1 MLWSTSITII
11 FSLTNLTN
19 LLLHY
24 YTKDIFY
31 ITIFKKNEKLNNPHF
46 DINIS
51 LNQNC
56 EITRQVRVQQI
67 QSKEHR
73 IYLTLSLFPRLC
85 TVYYFYLYY
94 TVATVER
101 TIQRQRIDN
110 KRVTSLISRVFT
122 YISITT
128 SISIGSS

>member
-46 DINIS
+46 DINIR

-56 EITRQVRVQQI
+56 EITR
-67 QSKEHR
+67 
-73 IYLTLSLFPRLC
+73 
-85 TVYYFYLYY
+85 
-94 TVATVER
+94 
-101 TIQRQRIDN
+101 
-110 KRVTSLISRVFT
+110 
-122 YISITT
+122 
-128 SISIGSS
+128 